1 MASAEE
7 FRDRLKQCDLKQV
20 DLCRLVEV
28 LTGEH
33 LPEVTVN
40 RWATGKRAV
49 PPLVMAWLALWQRM
63 PEVERVAMRSRIT
76 RGDGHTVSG

>member
-7 FRDRLKQCDLKQV
+7 FRERLRQCGLKQV
-20 DLCRLVEV
+20 DLCRLVEI

-49 PPLVMAWLALWQRM
+49 PPLVMAWLALWQRL
-63 PEVERVAMRSRIT
+63 PEVERVAMRSQIT
-76 RGDGHTVSG
+76 WGGGHAAFG

>member
-1 MASAEE
+1 MASAED
-7 FRDRLKQCDLKQV
+7 FRERLKQCGLKQV
-20 DLCRLVEV
+20 DLCRLVEA

-63 PEVERVAMRSRIT
+63 PEAEIVAMRSQT
-76 RGDGHTVSG
+76 TWGGGHAVSG